1 MPRGID
7 DLLSTSSDIVGC
19 FLFFVAFDT
28 DCLSVD
34 RLHVNRHVVLF
45 KRVVELNGGLL
56 TYLIG
61 KHEDVVVLEFE
72 RCSRRT
78 RNFYW
83 TDELLDSAT
92 HPGKHP
98 GKRTEKEKGPGS

>member
-1 MPRGID
+1 MPRF
-7 DLLSTSSDIVGC
+7 S
-19 FLFFVAFDT
+19 FFVAFDT
-28 DCLSVD
+28 DCLSID

-45 KRVVELNGGLL
+45 KRVVELNGALL

-61 KHEDVVVLEFE
+61 KLQDVVVLELE
-72 RCSRRT
+72 GVVVALVI
-78 RNFYW
+78 FYW

-98 GKRTEKEKGPGS
+98 GKRSEKEKGPGCSHH